1 MSEDSQYERT
11 EIPKLDRFHEIEL
24 ERLIEGIITLHHLR
38 MQVGVFFGTVNLAAL
53 GVALTTQKAL
63 VVFFAGIL
71 LWMLIAADMVARAS
85 VAAYYYRAL
94 KLQERFAPND
104 DGFLTMLPG
113 SSVTY
118 ARDIAKISDL
128 DGQHLVLG
136 YLPLRSL
143 RVQSNLGFWLPL
155 AASLLE
161 IAAGVVFWLAL
172 GWSLI

>member
-1 MSEDSQYERT
+1 MSEDSQHGQT

-24 ERLIEGIITLHHLR
+24 ERLMEGIIALHHLR
-38 MQVGVFFGTVNLAAL
+38 MQAGVFFGTVNLGAL
-53 GVALTTQKAL
+53 AVAVTTQKAMVL
-63 VVFFAGIL
+63 FFAGVL
-71 LWMLIAADMVARAS
+71 LWMLIAVDMVSRIS
-85 VAAYYYRAL
+85 VAAYYYRCL
-94 KLQERFAPND
+94 KLQERFAPGD

-118 ARDIAKISDL
+118 ARDIANLSDL
-128 DGQHLVLG
+128 DGQTLVLG

-161 IAAGVVFWLAL
+161 IAAGLVFWLVL
-172 GWSLI
+172 GWPLI